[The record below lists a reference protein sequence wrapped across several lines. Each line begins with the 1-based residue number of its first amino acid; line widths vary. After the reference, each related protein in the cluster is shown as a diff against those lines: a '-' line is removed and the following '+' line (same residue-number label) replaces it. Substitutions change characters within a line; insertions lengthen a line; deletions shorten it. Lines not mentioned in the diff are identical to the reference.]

1 MTYKLI
7 VTDMDGT
14 LLNGEHEISDENKNV
29 LKKVADKGIKVA
41 IATGRIYESTIK
53 YARELD
59 IKTPIICCNGA
70 LIKEENGNIIYI
82 SKIEYDLCANIIDI
96 LEDYNIYYQ
105 CFTDDTIFTPY
116 INEWLRKYQMQEDL
130 NIKIIESDN
139 IKEII
144 KGKDI
149 LKFLIIESDLSL
161 LSKVEK
167 ELKNI
172 KDIELTKSF
181 FDNIEIMKKGV
192 NKGSAVESLAKYL
205 GVDKSE
211 VITFGDNHNDL
222 SMIMYA
228 GMGVAMGNAEDIVK
242 ENSNFITDKNTE
254 NGVAK
259 ALKNILNIDLK

>member
-1 MTYKLI
+1 MSYKLI

-14 LLNGEHEISDENKNV
+14 LLNEEHEISEENKRA
-29 LKKVADKGIKVA
+29 LKVVSDKGIKVA

-53 YARELD
+53 YARELGV
-59 IKTPIICCNGA
+59 KTPIICCNGA
-70 LIKEENGNIIYI
+70 LIKEEDGNIIYE
-82 SKIEYDLCANIIDI
+82 SKIEYDLCTTIIDT
-96 LEDYNIYYQ
+96 LEKHNIYYQ

-116 INEWLRKYQMQEDL
+116 INEWLRKYQMQDDL

-139 IKEII
+139 IKSSI
-144 KGKDI
+144 KDSNI
-149 LKFLIIESDLSL
+149 LKFLIIENDLEL
-161 LSKVEK
+161 LYKLEN
-167 ELKNI
+167 ELKSIN
-172 KDIELTKSF
+172 DIELTKSF

-222 SMIMYA
+222 AMITYA
-228 GMGVAMGNAEDIVK
+228 GMGVAMGNAEDIIK
-242 ENSNFITDKNTE
+242 ENSNFITCKNTE

-259 ALKNILNIDLK
+259 ALENILNINLK